1 MVVKKIVVTG
11 GPCSGKTTALADL
24 SDYFETIGW
33 KVVIV
38 GNVVAEAAADGI
50 QRDDFGGTL
59 AYEDYLFTRQI
70 NKEDTTDEFC
80 KSLGYQ
86 KVLVVGNC
94 GLLDVRACIGE
105 KPFDDLLAKHHLAYE
120 EILQRYDG
128 VFHLETMVQQIGVN
142 FEKKVL
148 NGRSAQEAFFID
160 FYTQYAWEKHQHF
173 YLIEASTSYKH
184 KVEHLLSEVAGTLS
198 EPFTYR
204 LRHFLIDC
212 PDTSNFDAAHG
223 VRKSNISRLSYV
235 SKCGEDTCIQ
245 HESRGNGYFS
255 VFTKATKRHEPG
267 ANSFFITENRISPE
281 DYFCILQGLP
291 ESRLSSETRY
301 TIPRCNNQLLLDI
314 SIDDTAEDNSAILTV
329 RMAPAMTDA
338 DFSSLVHIRKEME
351 DDPSHGFSFI
361 KVPH

>member
-59 AYEDYLFTRQI
+59 
-70 NKEDTTDEFC
+70 
-80 KSLGYQ
+80 G
-86 KVLVVGNC
+86 
-94 GLLDVRACIGE
+94 
-105 KPFDDLLAKHHLAYE
+105 
-120 EILQRYDG
+120 
-128 VFHLETMVQQIGVN
+128 
-142 FEKKVL
+142 
-148 NGRSAQEAFFID
+148 
-160 FYTQYAWEKHQHF
+160 
-173 YLIEASTSYKH
+173 
-184 KVEHLLSEVAGTLS
+184 

-338 DFSSLVHIRKEME
+338 DAFFYPIVAQLIVLIVFKNTEICYNLWLRWVIFNMQNYFMTRQPIERT
-351 DDPSHGFSFI
+351 
-361 KVPH
+361 